1 MPHSW
6 ERLDIHIQ
14 GSSVSPDRITP
25 ASSMLELV
33 KALSME
39 RRKRVDKGI
48 AGRTNTAASPSATQE
63 HDVKELR
70 SQLVDLVAPVDPDD
84 PQMVARVRRPLLQ
97 AIVLWEFGSDFRQDP
112 EFGPML
118 DTLERTF
125 EADPRMPSR
134 LAALVRDL
142 RR

>member
-1 MPHSW
+1 
-6 ERLDIHIQ
+6 
-14 GSSVSPDRITP
+14 
-25 ASSMLELV
+25 MLELV
-33 KALSME
+33 KTLSME
-39 RRKRVDKGI
+39 RGKRVDKGV

-63 HDVKELR
+63 HDVKKLR
-70 SQLVDLVAPVDPDD
+70 SQLVGLVAPVDPDD

-118 DTLERTF
+118 DTLERTL
-125 EADPRMPSR
+125 EADPRMPER
-134 LAALVRDL
+134 LVALVRDL